1 MLMKRLF
8 FIALLAFFSIV
19 FLSLASILVFS
30 IQSLP
35 ERQFSVTPEMVY
47 INWTDSHKTNITV
60 SLNTT
65 DFTNITVEILNQTTS
80 FVENYTQGNT
90 ETTCLYGYNF
100 LQIQNATALYNTTTL
115 INTTTDNT
123 TQLALIYKNLQCKPG
138 RYYIPVL
145 TIRNTTNI
153 TENASISVTV
163 DIPIN
168 TPADYFS
175 TVTGVGNFNGQ
186 IPINSTYYHSYYFNT
201 SSIENATG
209 IAVTISGWPLPQDID
224 LFLFDNSSTQLLKAR
239 SIGKSTTSESFFF
252 NYLDHLNPGMWEI
265 RIYGN
270 STSAIPYSGNIT
282 FTTLNITNTSDSG
295 KQISSIDF
303 GIMNVTNSVNY
314 TNITL
319 RNEGNIS
326 LTNVA
331 ETKEFYHIQRFSA
344 SGAKNFTFLVPDS
357 SITSKVKVALNW
369 TGGGNYSFNLY
380 NQDDTFLVNS
390 VNRYVYSNFTGAM
403 QEEYNETTS
412 IPSTS
417 GFWRVEVKNN
427 TKSVNSYTLT
437 VYIHPI
443 STWITTNY
451 STMSFTNRGNSSNM
465 HINISV
471 PTSALNG
478 SYEGYLQYLDN
489 RGAGIKIPLKVDVT
503 TPMLVVNNT
512 LNSLS
517 YRIDE
522 NYGVNLTK
530 TLYINITNLGFFD
543 LNVSF
548 LNSTNQTLTCSTP
561 STCSGYNGTFSF
573 NKTSIVSAN
582 NWNLT
587 EVNITFNYSAAIGIY
602 DGWIRIN
609 GANDA
614 IINSRPYANFT
625 VNLRLNL
632 TRLLEPRIVLSTSFD
647 GDNVVGNA
655 SVLAENVTHKVKIY
669 YINGTDEIEAGNA
682 LNTSN
687 FTVWLLERNVS
698 YRIPSTGGLNL
709 TNNTNPLY
717 FGGYYNINSTVPAN
731 QPGGSYEV
739 HTSTVWTR
747 DDGKYFTGEGINKST
762 VIINNTGLYMTTNS
776 STSLSLSNGTT
787 SVFYTNVTNYGPLAA
802 SSATINFTE
811 SCGGYSIGV
820 TGLSSGCSGSQ
831 SDITFTISPAGHSSS
846 CLVWWTVSA
855 GSSSASACT
864 GNIIGSPTNKWFN
877 PSGINVSVTVTGP
890 SDGDNGDGDGD
901 GLNYTLPTYVAGLA
915 FSEAE
920 SLIIVQQNSSN
931 STIVTVT
938 NTGNISQNI
947 NFTVEDINST
957 WYTLNSTNASLLVSK
972 FASFLV
978 NFNIGDVEVNEYSGK
993 WKAYSVNKTI
1003 TSDFTLKVLP
1013 SEEEKRE
1020 INDTLL
1026 LYKVNL
1032 TILETDINQSR
1043 EEGVNVNLTE
1053 AKLSDLKLKIQQ
1065 AEDYIAQGDYFS
1077 AYQLFSEI
1085 DLLFIQTRNELNN
1098 AIEEH
1103 EEEGE
1108 PWFVLPELPGD
1119 ILIYV
1124 GIGGG
1129 IVAAIILA
1137 YLFWPTPT
1145 KPKKYIFKHK
1155 EEKIWGQLKQKW
1167 AKLSK
1172 KKEKK

>member
-1 MLMKRLF
+1 
-8 FIALLAFFSIV
+8 
-19 FLSLASILVFS
+19 
-30 IQSLP
+30 
-35 ERQFSVTPEMVY
+35 
-47 INWTDSHKTNITV
+47 
-60 SLNTT
+60 
-65 DFTNITVEILNQTTS
+65 
-80 FVENYTQGNT
+80 
-90 ETTCLYGYNF
+90 
-100 LQIQNATALYNTTTL
+100 
-115 INTTTDNT
+115 
-123 TQLALIYKNLQCKPG
+123 
-138 RYYIPVL
+138 
-145 TIRNTTNI
+145 
-153 TENASISVTV
+153 
-163 DIPIN
+163 
-168 TPADYFS
+168 
-175 TVTGVGNFNGQ
+175 
-186 IPINSTYYHSYYFNT
+186 
-201 SSIENATG
+201 
-209 IAVTISGWPLPQDID
+209 
-224 LFLFDNSSTQLLKAR
+224 
-239 SIGKSTTSESFFF
+239 
-252 NYLDHLNPGMWEI
+252 MWEI

-270 STSAIPYSGNIT
+270 STSAIPYGGNIT

-295 KQISSIDF
+295 QQISSINF
-303 GIMNVTNSVNY
+303 GVMNVTNTVNY

-326 LTNVA
+326 LSNVA

-344 SGAKNFTFLVPDS
+344 SGAKNFSFLVPDS

-403 QEEYNETTS
+403 QEEYNETTN

-427 TKSVNSYTLT
+427 TKSANSYTLM
-437 VYIHPI
+437 VYIYPA

-451 STMSFTNRGNSSNM
+451 STMTFTNGSNSSI
-465 HINISV
+465 HVNITV
-471 PTSALNG
+471 PTTAING
-478 SYEGYLQYLDN
+478 SYEGYLQYLDTRN
-489 RGAGIKIPLKVDVT
+489 AGLKIPIKVDVT

-530 TLYINITNLGFFD
+530 TIYFNITNLGSYN
-543 LNVSF
+543 LSVSF
-548 LNSTNQTLTCSTP
+548 LNSTNQTLSCSTP

-573 NKTSIVSAN
+573 NKTSIISAN

-587 EVNITFNYSAAIGIY
+587 EVNISFNYSAPIGIY
-602 DGWIRIN
+602 DGWIGIN
-609 GANDA
+609 GTNNP
-614 IINSRPYANFT
+614 IINSRPYTNFT
-625 VNLRLNL
+625 INLRLNL

-647 GDNVVGNA
+647 GDNVVGNTSA
-655 SVLAENVTHKVKIY
+655 LAENVTHKVKIY
-669 YINGTDEIEAGNA
+669 YINGTTEIEAADA

-687 FTVWLLERNVS
+687 FTVWLVERNVS

-717 FGGYYNINSTVPAN
+717 SPTSYYSINSTVPAN
-731 QPGGSYEV
+731 QPGGRYEV
-739 HTSTVWTR
+739 HVSTVWTR
-747 DDGKYFTGEGINKST
+747 DDGKYFTGEGINRSSL
-762 VIINNTGLYMTTNS
+762 IINNTGLYMTTNS
-776 STSLSLSNGTT
+776 STSLSLDNSTT
-787 SVFYTNVTNYGPLAA
+787 YVFYTNVTNYGPLAA

-811 SCGGYSIGV
+811 SCGGYSVGV
-820 TGLSSGCSGSQ
+820 TGLSSECSGSQ

-846 CLVWWTVSA
+846 CLVWWTVTA

-864 GNIIGSPTNKWFN
+864 ANIMGSPTNKWFN
-877 PSGINVSVTVTGP
+877 PNGINVSVTVTGP

-931 STIVTVT
+931 STIVTVS

-978 NFNIGDVEVNEYSGK
+978 NFNIGDVEVDEYSGK

-1003 TSDFTLKVLP
+1003 TSDFTLKILP

-1043 EEGVNVNLTE
+1043 EEGVDVNLTE
-1053 AKLSDLKLKIQQ
+1053 AKLSDLKSKIQQ
-1065 AEDYIAQGDYFS
+1065 AEDYIAQGNYFS

-1103 EEEGE
+1103 EEEEE
-1108 PWFVLPELPGD
+1108 PWFALPELPGD

-1137 YLFWPTPT
+1137 YLFWPTPS
-1145 KPKKYIFKHK
+1145 KVKKKHIFKLKKKKYIFKPK
-1155 EEKIWGQLKQKW
+1155 EEKIWNQLKEKW
-1167 AKLSK
+1167 ASLSK